1 MINTTVFTDWAKMPP
16 ATMQRFNR
24 SSPNLV
30 AIEAFCEGRWPG
42 TKGNGIWVYA
52 SSAVRSV
59 CGRCIRGVR
68 RSICRGVACHS
79 ETAVEMIDWLIEHS
93 AELGIQAV
101 HDYVGSRIWRSARP
115 GGKGGWLKQA
125 KDADGMGQ
133 SWGDWIHIEVTEDS
147 WADSRPVA
155 VRIGANRPTLR
166 QGSTGAA
173 VVVLQQILAEK
184 ARQDVGRADGR
195 FGPRTLTGWRNVA
208 AAAKLPAD
216 DQVNAQDWDVL
227 AMIDGGWA
235 RLNAAG
241 VIRRSP
247 CPMVRG
253 VSSGS

>member
-1 MINTTVFTDWAKMPP
+1 MINTTVFTDWSRKPV

-24 SSPNLV
+24 SSPNLQ

-42 TKGNGIWVYA
+42 TKGQGIH
-52 SSAVRSV
+52 
-59 CGRCIRGVR
+59 GVR
-68 RSICRGVACHS
+68 YQRGSKQTWSVHS
-79 ETAVEMIDWLIEHS
+79 WGSALDLSWRGLPREIALEMIDWLIEHS
-93 AELGIQAV
+93 AELGIQAI
-101 HDYVGSRIWRSARP
+101 HDYVAGRIWRSTRP

-125 KDADGMGQ
+125 KNAEGMGQ
-133 SWGDWIHIEVTEDS
+133 PWGDWIHIEVTEDS
-147 WADSRPVA
+147 WADQRPVA

-166 QGSTGAA
+166 QGSTGPA

-184 ARQDVGRADGR
+184 ARQNVGRADGK

-241 VIRRSP
+241 V
-247 CPMVRG
+247 V
-253 VSSGS
+253 